1 MNKKLLTL
9 VLFITS
15 MLSTSIVQAATYYY
29 EGSGSL
35 DVAANWNQMPDGS
48 GTSPA
53 NFSGNHI
60 WVIQNGQTVT
70 YSGATWDINS
80 GISGSLRV
88 DSTASLTLGSGGSII
103 VNAFIVRGTYIH
115 NTGLSNVPG
124 NSRRFH
130 SGNNGLTTGHGTVI
144 IQDAGNTTLPH
155 IVWGNLTFNVPSVD
169 LSTAQGRD
177 IRDVRGDLEINSGFV
192 VLNDGGTN
200 NTEVRG
206 DFKVNTG
213 ATLVL
218 STNSIN
224 KTIDPYK
231 DLIINGTVYR
241 DGPNWTR
248 FRMRGLNY
256 NITIGSSATLDNSN
270 IQWRLMNNSSYTL
283 NGNLTNAATRDF
295 DLNGNATFVIS
306 ANSIFTNNGNAD
318 FNGNNV
324 TLKSNATSTGIIGNG
339 NAILDATNI
348 TIERYITNRRAWR
361 LLSAPLVAATAPT
374 ILNSWQE
381 GVEGGNPNPGYG
393 TWITAPKGPMNGY
406 DSFSPSV
413 SIKFWNNTAW
423 GNIDNTIVPKVT
435 DFGGAWH
442 LFVRGDK
449 SVTGNGPSTSTTLR
463 MTGTLNQGNVNNVGT
478 AGASMSLIG
487 NPYPSPVDY
496 EQVFLGNGSTY
507 STIYVWDANLGSS
520 GGYRTITRTGANTYS
535 ATPNGV
541 VNPQYIQS
549 GQAFFIA
556 GNGTLNFTESM
567 KVSSVPS
574 QTVFKSVVASGQRMN
589 INLNSIEAGEAQL
602 ADGVSLEFG
611 AAYKTIPS
619 SEDVLKLENFGENLS
634 INHQFNNYSIEKR
647 GEVTTTETVQLNLWN
662 VAAKTYQLSIES
674 SNFEATTTAYLVD
687 AYTSTT
693 TPLNMMGESIY
704 EFAVSADPK
713 SQDLNRFKIIFDNS
727 RKMATTTASSVVVF
741 PNPMQGNSFN
751 IAFNNIEKGAYTLQ
765 VTSLSGTV
773 MAAQSIQHEGA
784 HTYQMTVPTTL
795 AAGIYNITVLDVG
808 GKTIATQKMVK

>member
-15 MLSTSIVQAATYYY
+15 MLSTSILQAATYYY

-35 DVAANWNQMPDGS
+35 DVASNWNQMPDGS

-53 NFSGNHI
+53 NFLGNNI

-70 YSGATWDINS
+70 YSGAIWDINS
-80 GISGSLRV
+80 GTSGSLRV

-115 NTGLSNVPG
+115 NTGLTNVPG

-144 IQDAGNTTLPH
+144 IQDAGNTVLPH
-155 IVWGNLTFNVPSVD
+155 IIWGNLTFSVPSVD
-169 LSTAQGRD
+169 LSSAQGRD
-177 IRDVRGDLEINSGFV
+177 IRDVRGDLIINSGFV

-206 DFKVNTG
+206 DFNVNTG

-218 STNSIN
+218 STDLTN

-231 DLIINGTVYR
+231 NLVINGTVYR

-270 IQWRLMNNSSYTL
+270 IQWRMMNNSSYTL
-283 NGNLTNAATRDF
+283 NGSLTNAATRDF
-295 DLNGNATFVIS
+295 DLNGNATFVIA

-339 NAILDATNI
+339 NTILDATNV

-361 LLSAPLVAATAPT
+361 LLSAPLAAATAPT

-381 GVEGGNPNPGYG
+381 GVEGGNPNSGFG
-393 TWITAPKGPMNGY
+393 TWITAPKGAMNGY
-406 DSFSPSV
+406 DSYSPSV

-449 SVTGNGPSTSTTLR
+449 SVIGNGPSTSTTLR
-463 MTGTLNQGNVNNVGT
+463 MTGTLNQGNVNNVGA

-507 STIYVWDANLGSS
+507 STIYVWDANLGST
-520 GGYRTITRTGANTYS
+520 GGYRTITRTGVNTYS
-535 ATPNGV
+535 AIPNGV

-549 GQAFFIA
+549 GQAFFVA
-556 GNGTLNFTESM
+556 ANTTLNFTESM
-567 KVSSVPS
+567 KISSVPS
-574 QTVFKSVVASGQRMN
+574 ATVFKGQQAARQSLS
-589 INLNSIEAGEAQL
+589 INLNIIEADETTL
-602 ADGVSLEFG
+602 ADGAKLEFD
-611 AAYKTIPS
+611 AAYTTKPS
-619 SEDVLKLENFGENLS
+619 SEDILKMENFGENLS
-634 INHQFNNYSIEKR
+634 INHQFNNYVIEKR
-647 GEVTTTETVQLNLWN
+647 GEVATNETVQLNLWN
-662 VAAKTYQLSIES
+662 LAAKTYQLSIEA
-674 SNFEATTTAYLVD
+674 SNFDAITTAYLVD

-693 TPLNMMGESIY
+693 THLNITGESTY

-713 SQDLNRFKIIFDNS
+713 SQELNRFKIIFDNS
-727 RKMATTTASSVVVF
+727 RKMATTSTSSVVVF

-751 IAFNNIEKGAYTLQ
+751 IAFNNIEKGNYTLQ
-765 VTSLSGTV
+765 VTSLSGAV
-773 MAAQSIQHEGA
+773 MATQQVQHDGAQ
-784 HTYQMTVPTTL
+784 TYQMTVPTSL
-795 AAGIYNITVLDVG
+795 SAGVYNITVLDAE
-808 GKTIATQKMVK
+808 GKAIATQKMVK